1 MAYETTKNQIILT
14 RIGRTLMD
22 ISANAPMKGLKD
34 AEIARFNRM
43 ASFGDSLTRFGATFG
58 PSNLEEVLKV
68 SGVSQKEAAE
78 FIKLGYTQ

>member
-1 MAYETTKNQIILT
+1 MAYETSKNQIILG

-34 AEIARFNRM
+34 EEIGRYNRM
-43 ASFGDSLTRFGATFG
+43 ATFGDTLTRFGTTFG
-58 PSNLEEVLKV
+58 PRNLEEVLKT
-68 SGVSQKEAAE
+68 SGISQKEAAE

>member
-1 MAYETTKNQIILT
+1 MAYETSKNQIILG

-34 AEIARFNRM
+34 EDISRYNRM
-43 ASFGDSLTRFGATFG
+43 ATFGDTLTRFGTTFG
-58 PSNLEEVLKV
+58 PRNLEEVLKT
-68 SGVSQKEAAE
+68 SGISQKEAAE